1 MKFRSTKNIFFDDE
15 TTKIM
20 GAAYERACKS
30 IPNFSGAERM
40 RVIFAKRILEGARLG
55 ERDPHRLHLRAINY
69 STINVVRTRNV
80 GVVRDIT
87 VPAYAQV
94 PRTA

>member
-1 MKFRSTKNIFFDDE
+1 
-15 TTKIM
+15 M

-40 RVIFAKRILEGARLG
+40 RVVFAKRILEGARLG
-55 ERDPHRLHLRAINY
+55 ERDPHRLHLRALNG
-69 STINVVRTRNV
+69 STISEVGTRNV

-87 VPAYAQV
+87 VPAYALV

>member
-1 MKFRSTKNIFFDDE
+1 
-15 TTKIM
+15 M

-30 IPNFSGAERM
+30 IPNFTGAERM
-40 RVIFAKRILEGARLG
+40 RVIIANLFLEGARLG
-55 ERDPHRLHLRAINY
+55 ERDPHRLHLWALDC

-87 VPAYAQV
+87 VPAYALV